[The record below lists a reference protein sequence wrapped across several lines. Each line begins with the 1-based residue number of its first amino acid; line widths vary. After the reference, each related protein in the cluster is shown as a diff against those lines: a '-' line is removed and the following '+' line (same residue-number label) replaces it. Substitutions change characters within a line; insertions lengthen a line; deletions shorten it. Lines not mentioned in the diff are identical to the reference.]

1 MINVMEQVKQN
12 GKSSVWQ
19 LVRGWII
26 GIFASASFGLIP
38 FFTLPVME
46 IGVSK
51 GTIIFYRF
59 LFSALIIG
67 LLSFFRKKNLKVPK
81 KAIPSVFTLA
91 MMYVGSAMFLFWGF
105 YYMPSGVATVIHFL
119 YPVFLV
125 LILAIFYRQRISP
138 VSLLAIIMAIL
149 GVSFIMDIGGEG
161 SGGIETFGLI
171 VVALSAFAYALYI
184 VIVQHSPVKSVS
196 GSVLTFWVMLLAAGI
211 VWIIENLTQ
220 GGLTQIPQLEEWL
233 YIVGLA
239 LIPTVLSNLALVVAI
254 RSIGSTAASVLGAM
268 EPLTAVAVG
277 IIVFDEPVYTLTFS
291 GILLILCAVTLIITS
306 GVIERSSFYGRIA
319 GLVRKK

>member
-1 MINVMEQVKQN
+1 MEQVIQK
-12 GKSSVWQ
+12 GKGSVWQ
-19 LVRGWII
+19 LARGWII

-46 IGVSK
+46 MGVSK

-81 KAIPSVFTLA
+81 KAIPSVFALA

-149 GVSFIMDIGGEG
+149 GVSFIMDVWGEG
-161 SGGIETFGLI
+161 SGGVETFGLI
-171 VVALSAFAYALYI
+171 IVALSALAYALYI
-184 VIVQHSPVKSVS
+184 VIVQHFPTKSVS
-196 GSVLTFWVMLLAAGI
+196 GSVLTLWVMILAAGM
-211 VWIIENLTQ
+211 VLIIENLTQ
-220 GGLTQIPQLEEWL
+220 GGLAHIPQLDGWL
-233 YIVGLA
+233 NIAGLA

-254 RSIGSTAASVLGAM
+254 RSIGSTATSVLGAM

-277 IIVFDEPVYTLTFS
+277 IIVFDEPIYTFTFS
-291 GILLILCAVTLIITS
+291 GILFILSAVTLIITS

>member
-1 MINVMEQVKQN
+1 MNRNTDHTKQGIWQV
-12 GKSSVWQ
+12 
-19 LVRGWII
+19 VRGWFI

-59 LFSALIIG
+59 LFSATIIG
-67 LLSFFRKKNLKVPK
+67 LLSLFRKKSLKVPK
-81 KAIPSVFTLA
+81 NAIPSLFVLA
-91 MMYVGSAMFLFWGF
+91 LMYVGSAMFLFWGF

-125 LILAIFYRQRISP
+125 LILAVFYRQRISP
-138 VSLLAIIMAIL
+138 VSLLAIVMAIL
-149 GVSFIMDIGGEG
+149 GVSFIMDVWGEG
-161 SGGIETFGLI
+161 SGGIEAFGLI
-171 VVALSAFAYALYI
+171 IVAISALAYALYI

-196 GSVLTFWVMLLAAGI
+196 GSVLTFWVMLLAAGM
-211 VWIIENLTQ
+211 VWIIESLTQ
-220 GGLTQIPQLEEWL
+220 GGLSHIPQLSGWL
-233 YIVGLA
+233 NIAGLA

-254 RSIGSTAASVLGAM
+254 RSIGSTATSVLGAM

-277 IIVFDEPVYTLTFS
+277 IVVFGEPVYTLTFS

-306 GVIERSSFYGRIA
+306 GAIERSAFYGRIA
-319 GLVRKK
+319 GLGRKR